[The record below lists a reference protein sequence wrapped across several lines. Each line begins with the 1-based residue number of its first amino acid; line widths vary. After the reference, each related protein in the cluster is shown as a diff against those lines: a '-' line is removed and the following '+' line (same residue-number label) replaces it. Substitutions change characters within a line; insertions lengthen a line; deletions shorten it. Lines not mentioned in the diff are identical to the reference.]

1 MAVQA
6 QSRRRAAAAAPNL
19 YQSNVPYSAPSMM
32 PRFPQTL
39 PQAQAVNPSLSNPNQ
54 IANLIST
61 LDGPS
66 LQSLLGV
73 LQQTQ
78 PGPQPTQQSMPI
90 TPNAVNP
97 VDLASLLNSATQQ
110 NTIPTI
116 PNPGLQHPQPTP
128 GFGVPVPPQSVNRPD
143 PNLLALLAKGLGG
156 GNPSQS
162 QTPVGSQVQNIV
174 NQLSKWKQ

>member
-19 YQSNVPYSAPSMM
+19 YQPSVAYSGPPMM
-32 PRFPQTL
+32 PRFPQAL
-39 PQAQAVNPSLSNPNQ
+39 PPAQAVNPTLSNPNQ

-78 PGPQPTQQSMPI
+78 PGMQPAQQSLPI
-90 TPNAVNP
+90 APNAINP
-97 VDLASLLNSATQQ
+97 VDLASLLNTATQQ

-116 PNPGLQHPQPTP
+116 PNPALQQPQPIP
-128 GFGVPVPPQSVNRPD
+128 GFGVPVPPQSLNQPD
-143 PNLLALLAKGLGG
+143 PNLLALLAKGLGN